1 MASSLDPACP
11 TWRALLFVLAVLLVP
26 GCNDGGDSVTAPRPV
41 ATTVAGR
48 VLNSDNGDPV
58 AGAEVSIG
66 SATATTGEDGRYELT
81 ALRAGPAKLRCV
93 AAGFEDFEAEIA
105 VPSGGLHRDI
115 SLTPVTLHIVG
126 GMNVLAQAFIS
137 IDRAGRSVTDAL
149 VIVNG
154 VAIPHT
160 GEGSYEGALP
170 NAVPAGSP
178 VVLQVSA
185 GGVTV
190 EATGNVP
197 ETPVLTAPVTGRV
210 YGFADSISITW
221 TSPTDPDGFVGPF
234 GPTSGS
240 VRGARIA
247 ASDVACDFSGPL
259 PDPCLG
265 LADDVT
271 REIRVSAV
279 RDILVDDRDFT
290 GPAAQNS
297 SFTIESASSPAVIMI
312 TPSPVAP
319 VGIFASMGSFRPM
332 DPSFADVF
340 VTDSKGQLLTNA
352 VVTVNGVAMP
362 LVCPFDCVYGG
373 ELTEVSAGSPLDLV
387 VRVGGVSVTAT
398 GTVPETP
405 ILTGPAG
412 GTAFTLTD
420 SITITWAS
428 ATDPDGFD
436 VHGSTDSAGA
446 DLGTAS
452 GTARELRFAASTIG
466 NLRVGSWQISV
477 HARNE
482 GSFTGPVHPDPA
494 SFMRIQ
500 SGRAEVPITITQ

>member
-1 MASSLDPACP
+1 VLRLCHSTLRAG
-11 TWRALLFVLAVLLVP
+11 TRRALPFFSAILLASA
-26 GCNDGGDSVTAPRPV
+26 CSDDGDVTAPVPAV
-41 ATTVAGR
+41 LTVAGTVR
-48 VLNSDNGDPV
+48 ASATGDPV

-66 SATATTGEDGRYELT
+66 AATDTTGEDGRYELT
-81 ALRAGPAKLRCV
+81 GLAAGPATLRCV
-93 AAGFEDFEAEIA
+93 AAGFEDFETDIT
-105 VPSGGLHRDI
+105 VPTGGLDRDI
-115 SLTPVTLHIVG
+115 SLTLVSLHIVG
-126 GMNVLAQAFIS
+126 GMNALAQLFIS

-160 GEGSYEGALP
+160 SEGSYEGALP

-178 VVLQVSA
+178 FVLQVSA

-210 YGFADSISITW
+210 FGFADSISITW
-221 TSPTDPDGFVGPF
+221 NSPTDPDGFVGPF

-271 REIRVSAV
+271 REIHVSAV
-279 RDILVDDRDFT
+279 RDILADDRDFT

-297 SFTIESASSPAVIMI
+297 SFTIESASSPAVITI
-312 TPSPVAP
+312 TPASEAP
-319 VGIFASMGSFRPM
+319 VGIFASIGSHMGSW
-332 DPSFADVF
+332 FADVF
-340 VTDSKGQLLTNA
+340 VSDTAGSLLTNA
-352 VVTVNGVAMP
+352 LVTVNAVAMP
-362 LVCPFDCVYGG
+362 LVCPFDCLYAGQLPG
-373 ELTEVSAGSPLDLV
+373 LSAGSSINLEV
-387 VRVGGVSVTAT
+387 KVGGVAVAAT

-405 ILTGPAG
+405 VLTGPAG
-412 GTAFTLTD
+412 GSAFTLTD
-420 SITITWAS
+420 SITVTWAS

-436 VHGSTDSAGA
+436 IHGSTNSAGV
-446 DLGTAS
+446 DLGIAS
-452 GTARELRFAASTIG
+452 GTARELTFAASVIG
-466 NLRVGSWQISV
+466 GFRLGTWQISV

-482 GSFTGPVHPDPA
+482 GSFTGPDPVPA
-494 SFMRIQ
+494 SFMRIR
-500 SGRAEVPITITQ
+500 SAPAEIPITITP

>member
-1 MASSLDPACP
+1 MLRLCHSTLRAG
-11 TWRALLFVLAVLLVP
+11 TRRALPFLSAILLASA
-26 GCNDGGDSVTAPRPV
+26 CSDDGDVTAPVPAV
-41 ATTVAGR
+41 PTVAGT
-48 VLNSDNGDPV
+48 VMTSATGDPV

-66 SATATTGEDGRYELT
+66 AATATTGADGRFELT
-81 ALRAGPAKLRCV
+81 GLAAGTATLRCT
-93 AAGFEDFEAEIA
+93 APGFEDFEMNIM
-105 VPSGGLHRDI
+105 VPSGTLTRDI
-115 SLTPVTLHIVG
+115 LLTPASLQILG
-126 GMNVLAQAFIS
+126 GMNAQAQVFIS
-137 IDRAGRSVTDAL
+137 IARAGRSVTDAT
-149 VIVNG
+149 VKVNE
-154 VAIPHT
+154 VAIPHA

-170 NAVPAGSP
+170 DAIPAGSP
-178 VVLQVSA
+178 FVLHVSA
-185 GGVTV
+185 DGMTV

-197 ETPVLTAPVTGRV
+197 DVPVLTAPVTGSV
-210 YGFADSISITW
+210 FGFGDSIPITW
-221 TSPTDPDGFVGPF
+221 TSTTDPDFFTGPF
-234 GPTSGS
+234 GPTSGE

-247 ASDVACDFSGPL
+247 ASDIACDFTGPL

-265 LADDVT
+265 LESDVT
-271 REIRVSAV
+271 RALQVSAV
-279 RDILVDDRDFT
+279 RDLFGHRDFT

-297 SFTIESASSPAVIMI
+297 SFTIESASSPAVL
-312 TPSPVAP
+312 TVKPAAVAP
-319 VGIFASMGSFRPM
+319 VGIFASIGLHNLLGPWV
-332 DPSFADVF
+332 ADVY
-340 VTDSKGQLLTNA
+340 VSDAAGRLLTNA

-373 ELTEVSAGSPLDLV
+373 ELPEVSAGSPLDLV

-412 GTAFTLTD
+412 GTAFTLND

-452 GTARELRFAASTIG
+452 GTARELKFAASTIG

-494 SFMRIQ
+494 SFMSIQ